1 MDISVILSRKYVGSE
16 WYTNAPGYKGLHW
29 LSDTPKPTEAELE
42 ALWPTVQYEITYKQI
57 EQIRKQAYTEISDP
71 LFFKYQEGRATKEE
85 WLESKENI
93 RIAHPY
99 PEKPEGMVE

>member
-1 MDISVILSRKYVGSE
+1 MDIAMILSHKYLGSE
-16 WYTNAPGYKGLHW
+16 WSLAGNDYAGLTW
-29 LSDTPKPTEAELE
+29 LSDTPKPTEKALE
-42 ALWPTVQYEITYKQI
+42 ALWPTVQYEIAYEQI
-57 EQIRKQAYTEISDP
+57 EKIRKQAYTEISDP
-71 LFFKYQEGRATKEE
+71 LFFKYQEGTATKEE